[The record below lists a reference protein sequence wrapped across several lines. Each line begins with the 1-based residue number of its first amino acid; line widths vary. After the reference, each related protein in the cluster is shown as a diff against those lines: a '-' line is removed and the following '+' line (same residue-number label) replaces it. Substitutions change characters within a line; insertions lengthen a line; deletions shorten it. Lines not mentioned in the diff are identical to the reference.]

1 MARTL
6 AAVRIVWTREA
17 VADLD
22 EKFAFLAVH
31 DPQAA
36 RNAIDTIRSAVRNLS
51 ASAGRWPVVDDTPY
65 RKCKVGK
72 FVILYKPLAS
82 ERLEVSRIHHTRQ
95 NWR

>member
-1 MARTL
+1 MDARGG
-6 AAVRIVWTREA
+6 RGSRREIRLPRGPRSA
-17 VADLD
+17 
-22 EKFAFLAVH
+22 
-31 DPQAA
+31 AA

-51 ASAGRWPVVDDTPY
+51 ASAGRWPVVDDMPY